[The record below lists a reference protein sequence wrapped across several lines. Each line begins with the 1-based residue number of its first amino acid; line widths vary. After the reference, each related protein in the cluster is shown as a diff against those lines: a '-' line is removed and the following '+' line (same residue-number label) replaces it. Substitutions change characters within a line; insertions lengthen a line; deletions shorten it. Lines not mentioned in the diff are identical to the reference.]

1 MHRVAESHPVRT
13 SISLHY
19 HIAGIATE
27 MCRSTDLSLLYLTY
41 LWQWEYAVDS
51 SFGSTRPLGH
61 HFAGK
66 NGPVIPFHGL
76 FGHGR
81 KSMNRLIRQACC
93 ASRPGCSPVLR
104 SPHISPQISPQ
115 PSPQLAFVPQLCLGC
130 CPGSSAGVTIRTL
143 SICLNRGCCSLQC
156 VTYCSTGFRRVAR
169 NSSLMSTVCV
179 VAFCP
184 HPSTCICSS
193 QAFVTTD
200 HSQPVARC

>member
-93 ASRPGCSPVLR
+93 ASRPGCSPVSEVSSHL
-104 SPHISPQISPQ
+104 SSDF
-115 PSPQLAFVPQLCLGC
+115 AATF
-130 CPGSSAGVTIRTL
+130 SSAGFRATAVSWL
-143 SICLNRGCCSLQC
+143 LPGVKCWSHHWDALNLPQ
-156 VTYCSTGFRRVAR
+156 
-169 NSSLMSTVCV
+169 
-179 VAFCP
+179 
-184 HPSTCICSS
+184 
-193 QAFVTTD
+193 
-200 HSQPVARC
+200 